1 VRLQLL
7 VAQGAP
13 LPPEALSPRL
23 GGHAIEVRLYAEDA
37 EAGFL
42 PSTGTLREFAID
54 PSVRCDAG
62 VETGDVVSPYYDPML
77 AKVVAHAPTRAEA
90 ARVLAQALR
99 RSRVHGVTTNR
110 DLLVRILE
118 DAEFLSGGTDTAYL
132 DRHDPSKLGRPLLG
146 DDMAAHHAAA
156 AALAVQ
162 SRNRAASR
170 VWGRLPSGWRN
181 NPSQPQRV
189 VLSRR
194 GTDTVVEY
202 AFTRDGVTMSV
213 DGTPLD
219 VSVHGCG
226 ADRVDATI
234 AGVRRTFVVRIDG
247 EYVDV
252 DSDLGGSEYVVGPRL
267 PEPVEHVAA
276 GSLTAPMPGA
286 VVRVLVAVGNA
297 VVIGQPLV
305 VLEAM
310 KMEHTVAAPAAG
322 MVAAVSVA
330 AGQQVDAGTVLV
342 VVDEPAHSQETT
354 NAD

>member
-1 VRLQLL
+1 
-7 VAQGAP
+7 
-13 LPPEALSPRL
+13 
-23 GGHAIEVRLYAEDA
+23 
-37 EAGFL
+37 
-42 PSTGTLREFAID
+42 
-54 PSVRCDAG
+54 
-62 VETGDVVSPYYDPML
+62 
-77 AKVVAHAPTRAEA
+77 
-90 ARVLAQALR
+90 
-99 RSRVHGVTTNR
+99 VHGVTTNR

-156 AALAVQ
+156 AALTLQ

-194 GTDTVVEY
+194 GSDTVVEY
-202 AFTRDGVTMSV
+202 AVTRDGVTMSV

-252 DSDLGGSEYVVGPRL
+252 DSDLGGSEYVVRPRL

-286 VVRVLVAVGNA
+286 VVRVLVAAGDA

-322 MVAAVSVA
+322 TVAAVSVA

-342 VVDEPAHSQETT
+342 VVDEPAEQQETA